1 MARAFHLPAA
11 ADAPTLGFYDIVR
24 RLGVMGRTDRYQ
36 VAYIDGL
43 IERYGFP
50 KPLPLL
56 NRRVWIEGAHPKARW
71 NRAAVEAWELDRL
84 PPEAATAVD
93 RAALAEAGDRMD
105 ARAAAL
111 FAPANDL
118 QVA

>member
-1 MARAFHLPAA
+1 MATAIHLPAA
-11 ADAPTLGFYDIVR
+11 ADAPTLGFFDIVR
-24 RLGVMGRTDRYQ
+24 RLGVMGRSNTWQ

-56 NRRVWIEGAHPKARW
+56 NRNRWIEGAHIKARW

-84 PPEAATAVD
+84 PPDAATAVD
-93 RAALAEAGDRMD
+93 RNLLAEAGERMD